1 MNVLTSLWEFFS
13 QYVCIS
19 NHHIAYFKFLAFIE
33 IFIPESLEK
42 NKERRCVK
50 GGKKG
55 DEIKRRKFK
64 TGYTPFLIVFCPSIF
79 NMISQYFY
87 IIILTVHFCI
97 YLNAEFILHKL
108 FLVKV
113 DVWYKVSVMQE
124 GDLDGWDGGFG
135 GRSKREEIH
144 IHISLIPFV
153 VQQKPTPHCKATI
166 LQLK

>member
-19 NHHIAYFKFLAFIE
+19 NHHIAYFKFLALLE

-42 NKERRCVK
+42 NKERRRVK
-50 GGKKG
+50 GGEKG

-64 TGYTPFLIVFCPSIF
+64 TGYTPFLIIFCPSIF
-79 NMISQYFY
+79 SMISRCFY

-97 YLNAEFILHKL
+97 YLNTEFILHKL
-108 FLVKV
+108 SLVKV

-124 GDLDGWDGGFG
+124 GDLDGWDGGVWEG
-135 GRSKREEIH
+135 GPRGRGYIYTYSWFPLLYSRSQHH
-144 IHISLIPFV
+144 IV
-153 VQQKPTPHCKATI
+153 K
-166 LQLK
+166 QLYSN